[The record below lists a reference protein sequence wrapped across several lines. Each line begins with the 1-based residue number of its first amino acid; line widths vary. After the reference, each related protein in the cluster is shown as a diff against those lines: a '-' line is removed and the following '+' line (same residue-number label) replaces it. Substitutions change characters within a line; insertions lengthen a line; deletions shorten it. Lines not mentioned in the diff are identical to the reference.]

1 MRHRTAGGALV
12 LSAVLVTMCLAQP
25 QDKAAQDKAAA
36 DEASLR
42 ALVKTFADA
51 RNAHDG
57 QAAAALY
64 SEDGEW
70 MSANGQGIVR
80 GRADLARIWSGQ
92 TGQVQRTVQSIEFVG
107 PNVAVVHVA
116 TQYAEPIGRHNETF
130 VVAKESGEWSIHL
143 HQSVD

>member
-1 MRHRTAGGALV
+1 MRHRTACGALV
-12 LSAVLVTMCLAQP
+12 LSAALVTMCVAQS
-25 QDKAAQDKAAA
+25 QDKAVG

-42 ALVKTFADA
+42 TLIKTFADA

-57 QAAAALY
+57 QAVAALY

-92 TGQVQRTVQSIEFVG
+92 TGLVQRTVQSSEFVG
-107 PNVAVVHVA
+107 PNLAVVRVA
-116 TQYAEPIGRHNETF
+116 TEYAEPIGRHNETF
-130 VVAKESGEWSIHL
+130 VFVKDSGTWNIRV
-143 HQSVD
+143 HQSID